1 MKRNLL
7 HSEDTYEIV
16 TQLSLIDIPVFVLIF
31 ASATIFQV
39 EFCKTLTVG
48 LALVNILLG
57 VFQIVMKTSYERSE
71 QNEKHR

>member
-16 TQLSLIDIPVFVLIF
+16 THLSLIDIPVFVLIF
-31 ASATIFQV
+31 ASATIFHV
-39 EFCKTLTVG
+39 EFCKTLTIG

-57 VFQIVMKTSYERSE
+57 IFQIVMKTSYERSE
-71 QNEKHR
+71 RNEKHR